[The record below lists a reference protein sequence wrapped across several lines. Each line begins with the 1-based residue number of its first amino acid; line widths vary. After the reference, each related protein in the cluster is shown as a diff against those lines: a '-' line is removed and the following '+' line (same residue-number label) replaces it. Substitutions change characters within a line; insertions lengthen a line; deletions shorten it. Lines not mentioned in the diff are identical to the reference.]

1 MRNSER
7 PLPLRRFDQG
17 HAKSDQGVDPV
28 PFRTLSRRQPLRRR
42 FPYEGGCPAS
52 GTTDV
57 LPVAFGWLEPAKWVP
72 FTYGNGSAGGGPA
85 HSPTGLSS
93 VEIYED
99 IYTRETHGPVFAPR
113 TEMLSE
119 APSLASLTRELASG
133 APDPS
138 GSIENRGRPS

>member
-1 MRNSER
+1 MSVFYSPGDSARE
-7 PLPLRRFDQG
+7 LREAAG
-17 HAKSDQGVDPV
+17 AG
-28 PFRTLSRRQPLRRR
+28 LRS
-42 FPYEGGCPAS
+42 AL
-52 GTTDV
+52 TTAV
-57 LPVAFGWLEPAKWVP
+57 Q
-72 FTYGNGSAGGGPA
+72 